1 MFCKRWRTQHVLNN
15 AQSSNYPK
23 GTKEISAGRQR
34 LTEHPPGWLSK
45 TSTSGFLC
53 KWFWNQLMEH
63 SSKGQFRTDIIQTPP
78 FHVIL
83 LHAVIV
89 AYCELVL
96 RFVASSTQCCLCQE
110 ISLWLLYCAP
120 NETEWVQQS
129 FQHSFPC
136 ILFNRQAL
144 SSRFITES
152 SCMSSTVKSHSRC
165 RKSSSWRMCWASLKA
180 QVPSSTAT
188 AERVAY
194 RVKTKSI
201 LIAVFCHSIQDKAKW
216 FAYAAM
222 GENLREKNEVIVCPM
237 RDRVQK
243 SKVVF

>member
-1 MFCKRWRTQHVLNN
+1 MENTARIKQYSEFKL
-15 AQSSNYPK
+15 PK
-23 GTKEISAGRQR
+23 GNKRNLCWETEVNWTPSWMAEQDLNQWFSVQGVLKSAYG
-34 LTEHPPGWLSK
+34 T
-45 TSTSGFLC
+45 F
-53 KWFWNQLMEH
+53 
-63 SSKGQFRTDIIQTPP
+63 KGQFRTDIIQTPP
-78 FHVIL
+78 FHIIL

-96 RFVASSTQCCLCQE
+96 RFMASSTQCCLCQE

-136 ILFNRQAL
+136 ILFNLQAL

-194 RVKTKSI
+194 RIKTKSI
-201 LIAVFCHSIQDKAKW
+201 LIAVFCHSIQDKAK
-216 FAYAAM
+216 
-222 GENLREKNEVIVCPM
+222 
-237 RDRVQK
+237 
-243 SKVVF
+243 

>member
-1 MFCKRWRTQHVLNN
+1 MAEQDLNQWFSVQVVLKS
-15 AQSSNYPK
+15 AY
-23 GTKEISAGRQR
+23 GTFKQR
-34 LTEHPPGWLSK
+34 AVQNRHPRAP
-45 TSTSGFLC
+45 
-53 KWFWNQLMEH
+53 
-63 SSKGQFRTDIIQTPP
+63 R

-96 RFVASSTQCCLCQE
+96 RFMASSTQCCLCQE

-136 ILFNRQAL
+136 ILFNLQAL